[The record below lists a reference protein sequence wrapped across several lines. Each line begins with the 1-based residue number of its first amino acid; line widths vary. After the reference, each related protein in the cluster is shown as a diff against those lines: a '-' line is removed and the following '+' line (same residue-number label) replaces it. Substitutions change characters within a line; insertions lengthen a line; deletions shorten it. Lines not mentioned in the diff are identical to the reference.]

1 MAMYTVHKGKWY
13 IARVD
18 LRGFNRFASSTM
30 VAHRL
35 RGAGFTQVYVEAS
48 GRLRLA
54 VAYWPSTDRDRRY
67 YRKGRP
73 ARNPRLAASGCC
85 RAPLAPKRIIAKLLP
100 QPRRR

>member
-54 VAYWPSTDRDRRY
+54 VAYWPSNDTTAERPIEIVDIIEREDR
-67 YRKGRP
+67 P
-73 ARNPRLAASGCC
+73 EIPV
-85 RAPLAPKRIIAKLLP
+85 
-100 QPRRR
+100 